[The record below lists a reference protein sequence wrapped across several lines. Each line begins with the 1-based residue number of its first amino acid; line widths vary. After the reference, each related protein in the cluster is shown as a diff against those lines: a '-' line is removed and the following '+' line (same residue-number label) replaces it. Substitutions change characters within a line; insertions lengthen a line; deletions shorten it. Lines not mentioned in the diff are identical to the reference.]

1 MIVTILKNNK
11 KIKKKQESKQNSD
24 NSDSSPYE
32 EEKELQKPKDSLM
45 EFMSNYKDFEYRN
58 DPLIKDS
65 SSLSGRREELVK
77 QA

>member
-24 NSDSSPYE
+24 NSDSPYE
-32 EEKELQKPKDSLM
+32 EEKELQKPKNSLM